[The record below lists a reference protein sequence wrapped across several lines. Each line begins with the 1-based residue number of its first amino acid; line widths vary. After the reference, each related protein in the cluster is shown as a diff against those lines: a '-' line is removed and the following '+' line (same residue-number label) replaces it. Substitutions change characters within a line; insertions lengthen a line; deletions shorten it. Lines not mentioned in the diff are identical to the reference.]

1 MGRKKKYNNE
11 TERLEAKRAS
21 ARNSY
26 HRRKQDMSIDEEFNR
41 LLKLNPDLF
50 HTKQKLNDEQKSYI
64 KSLINAPLDPLPT
77 IKRKTRHNES
87 IAKQQFG
94 LAQSMIRNKKRKSI
108 QSIDFNVSLMKS
120 KQERQYFYEHFPDV
134 IISLLD
140 SINFNTEHWM
150 IYYQY
155 DNHWKSRTL
164 DDTTERY
171 LRDQIKHELQEHIH
185 DFIEYNED
193 YDFFPVMIQSL
204 NQLRII
210 NVDNTPLI
218 NTLKSQSIK
227 PIKRKKR
234 EGKFW
239 RWFIKGFD
247 EIDLT
252 RFMIFHKLDKQ
263 VAQLINHDNCFVYAC
278 QQSGLS
284 DELLNELRYSFHKRS
299 MSNKEIKQAAIDCDL
314 KLHIKESD
322 RSYVINPSG
331 KNEVK
336 MVLMFNHYMIDDKV
350 NVSPYY
356 ILHKQEILNDK
367 NTKYWKRTDKMRI
380 IGKSDG
386 YYVKSPKTAFSL
398 RKVIDALFQVKAFEP
413 ITMNDY
419 RVYCSLVCFENIDPI
434 KSLLYDPNY
443 CCRLKS
449 EQVI

>member
-26 HRRKQDMSIDEEFNR
+26 HRRKQEKLTDEEFER
-41 LLKLNPDLF
+41 LLQLNPDLF
-50 HTKQKLNDEQKSYI
+50 HTKQKLNDEQKSFI

-77 IKRKTRHNES
+77 VKRKTRHNES
-87 IAKQQFG
+87 IAKQQLG
-94 LAQSMIRNKKRKSI
+94 LAQSMIQNKKHKSI

-120 KQERQYFYEHFPDV
+120 KQEREYFYEHFPDV

-218 NTLKSQSIK
+218 STLKSQSK

-239 RWFIKGFD
+239 RWFLKGFD

-252 RFMIFHKLDKQ
+252 KFMIFHKLDKQ
-263 VAQLINHDNCFVYAC
+263 VAQLINRDNCFVYAC

-299 MSNKEIKQAAIDCDL
+299 MSNKEIKQAATDCDL
-314 KLHIKESD
+314 KLHIKEAD

-386 YYVKSPKTAFSL
+386 YYFKSSKTAFSL
-398 RKVIDALFQVKAFEP
+398 RKVIGALFQVKAFEP

-434 KSLLYDPNY
+434 KSLEYNPKY